1 MPTHLT
7 IKNEN
12 RPNPRTATPFSFLI
26 IVAGDMICFVVGNKD
41 SAGVKISEKES
52 VKQTSRSDAKKKK
65 KMLAISLT

>member
-12 RPNPRTATPFSFLI
+12 RPNPRTATPFSFLM

-41 SAGVKISEKES
+41 SAGVKIGEKES
-52 VKQTSRSDAKKKK
+52 VKQTSRSDAKKK
-65 KMLAISLT
+65 MLAISLT